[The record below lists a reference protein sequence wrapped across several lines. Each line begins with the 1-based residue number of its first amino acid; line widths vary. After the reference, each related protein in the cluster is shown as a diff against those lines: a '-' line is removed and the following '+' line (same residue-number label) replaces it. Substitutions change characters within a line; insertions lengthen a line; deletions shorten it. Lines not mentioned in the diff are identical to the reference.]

1 MSEFLHFKNTALEK
15 SQLHGNFMGLHSAK
29 SGYHMENQELNVKFI
44 RFENK
49 MVRHLLEQHQF
60 SQTESHDWNLLWSS
74 GSLKSYQYEGLNEYQ
89 KLNKFPSQFEITR
102 KDRLCYNIV
111 RM

>member
-89 KLNKFPSQFEITR
+89 KLNKFPS
-102 KDRLCYNIV
+102 
-111 RM
+111 